1 MWLHEINLM
10 LYFEGLETSL
20 VAQTVKHLSTMQ
32 ETQVWSLG
40 WDWPLFL
47 NIFQHLIYINIFI
60 SLCKH
65 FSLTAMKQVLI
76 NQEDMLLCC
85 ITMGKKDDRNLYW
98 SNVVCLIKILSFSL
112 ALKIMFSELKQNL
125 TNFVQLWLLI
135 LFW

>member
-10 LYFEGLETSL
+10 LLFWRTRDFSGGSDSKASVYNAGDPGLIPGSGLALIFKYFPTFNL
-20 VAQTVKHLSTMQ
+20 H
-32 ETQVWSLG
+32 
-40 WDWPLFL
+40 
-47 NIFQHLIYINIFI
+47 QHFY
-60 SLCKH
+60 LCKH